1 MSFIN
6 VNNFLNRN
14 YEAER
19 QQFLRDLSN
28 AVKDCQEKYGN
39 KSELATETDSR

>member
-14 YEAER
+14 YEGER
-19 QQFLRDLSN
+19 ELLLRDLSS
-28 AVKDCQEKYGN
+28 AVRDCREKYGN